1 MTIGELF
8 RLILPVFA
16 LIAVGVALRRF
27 HWVEGAAETSLV
39 RLVVYVC
46 MPCLVFETVVGNGSL
61 REPGNLL
68 LPPLA
73 GFIST
78 VAGFGVA
85 YLAARAIGLG
95 RGTGLRTF
103 AVSAGICNYSYLPL
117 PIVGGIWGE
126 RAQGL
131 VLVHNL
137 GVDTALWSVG
147 LIILTGASAREG
159 WKKLIS
165 PVLVTLL
172 VAVAINLT
180 GLSPRVPG
188 FVGSMTHSLGVCTVP
203 IGLLMTGV
211 SLADYLDEPSKLLH
225 RNIALAACVVRLL
238 IMPALMLCFA
248 KWLPCSVDL
257 KRVLVVEAAM
267 PAAVFPIILARH
279 YGGQP
284 LTAVQVVLATTA
296 AGLVACP
303 LWIRAGLSWVGVG

>member
-27 HWVEGAAETSLV
+27 HWVEGTAEMSL
-39 RLVVYVC
+39 LKIVVYVC
-46 MPCLVFETVVGNGSL
+46 MPCLVFETVVGNASL

-73 GFIST
+73 GFVT
-78 VAGFGVA
+78 TAAGFGVA
-85 YLAARAIGLG
+85 YLAGRAIGLG
-95 RGTGLRTF
+95 NGTGLRTF
-103 AVSAGICNYSYLPL
+103 TVSAGICNYSYLPL
-117 PIVGGIWGE
+117 PIVGGIWGA

-137 GVDTALWSVG
+137 GVDMALWSVG
-147 LIILTGASAREG
+147 LLVLAGGSLREG
-159 WKKLIS
+159 WRKIIT
-165 PVLVTLL
+165 PMLVTLL
-172 VAVAINLT
+172 VAVAINAS
-180 GLSPRVPG
+180 GLAPDVPVVVSG
-188 FVGSMTHSLGVCTVP
+188 LAHSLGVCAVP
-203 IGLLMTGV
+203 LGLLMTGV
-211 SLADYLDEPSKLLH
+211 NLADYLDQPSRLLH
-225 RNIALAACVVRLL
+225 RNIALAACVVRLG

-248 KWLPCSVDL
+248 RFLPCSIDL

-267 PAAVFPIILARH
+267 PGAVFPIIMARY

-303 LWIRAGLSWVGVG
+303 LWIRAGFAWLGVG

>member
-1 MTIGELF
+1 
-8 RLILPVFA
+8 
-16 LIAVGVALRRF
+16 
-27 HWVEGAAETSLV
+27 
-39 RLVVYVC
+39 
-46 MPCLVFETVVGNGSL
+46 
-61 REPGNLL
+61 
-68 LPPLA
+68 
-73 GFIST
+73 
-78 VAGFGVA
+78 
-85 YLAARAIGLG
+85 
-95 RGTGLRTF
+95 
-103 AVSAGICNYSYLPL
+103 
-117 PIVGGIWGE
+117 
-126 RAQGL
+126 
-131 VLVHNL
+131 
-137 GVDTALWSVG
+137 
-147 LIILTGASAREG
+147 
-159 WKKLIS
+159 
-165 PVLVTLL
+165 VLVTLL